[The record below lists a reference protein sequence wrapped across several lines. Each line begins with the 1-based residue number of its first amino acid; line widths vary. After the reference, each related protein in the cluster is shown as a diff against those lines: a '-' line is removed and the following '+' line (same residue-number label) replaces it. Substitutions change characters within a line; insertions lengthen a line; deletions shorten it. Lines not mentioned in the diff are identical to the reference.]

1 MMSKKDNG
9 ETIVEAELIVK
20 EFDKYINSKRI
31 DNELKSMK
39 TTQWYMIDVIREVWN
54 EIKKGE
60 QNDISIY

>member
-1 MMSKKDNG
+1 MSKKDNG